1 MKHKGWC
8 LCKRSHFP
16 RPVHELAILGR
27 HYSLL
32 PDPVK
37 RRVMLRLLKRLASKD
52 LLGQDGCFYIHFLSS
67 VLVKIRCVVFPHFL
81 SFLVT
86 AD

>member
-27 HYSLL
+27 HYSIL

-37 RRVMLRLLKRLASKD
+37 RSVVLKLYKRLAIKD
-52 LLGQDGCFYIHFLSS
+52 PLEQDGCFYLSF
-67 VLVKIRCVVFPHFL
+67 VLAKIRCVVFPHFL